1 MAPHVDTQCSAFQT
15 AIDILGRP
23 WTAKILNALQ
33 DGPLRFC
40 GIGDAVPGIG
50 DKVLSARLKELEAK
64 GLLVRTVDAGPPVK
78 VAYALTDQGR
88 SFTKVAQAIHA
99 WGLEMVEAGKR

>member
-1 MAPHVDTQCSAFQT
+1 MAPQVDTQCTAFQT

-50 DKVLSARLKELEAK
+50 DKVLSARLKELESK
-64 GLLVRTVDAGPPVK
+64 GLLVRTVDAGPPIK
-78 VAYALTDQGR
+78 VAYALTEQGR
-88 SFTKVAQAIHA
+88 SFTKVAKAIHE
-99 WGLEMVEAGKR
+99 WGIEMVQAAQR